1 MVVLVVDND
10 EHKALDSEQG
20 LVDYHVTVGS
30 RVDSEGLV
38 EWACGRGKLRRAR
51 VDDGRRL
58 WDINTLLETTTERP
72 GTLVIS
78 LIQAP
83 WVRQPC

>member
-30 RVDSEGLV
+30 RVDSERGWLSGHVAVGSCV
-38 EWACGRGKLRRAR
+38 EHG
-51 VDDGRRL
+51 
-58 WDINTLLETTTERP
+58 
-72 GTLVIS
+72 
-78 LIQAP
+78 
-83 WVRQPC
+83 